1 MLNQRSLA
9 CLTLWESKHLL
20 EINLT
25 TVKWFQN
32 YLLSLCSNF
41 KRPNVLS
48 LRLKLIPCRRWLR
61 TCLMT
66 QEGSGVPDLSLS
78 CMRSR
83 ALSIQPKIPVISV
96 GTSNGTDHFGLVRP
110 EYSGPA
116 LKVVHCDRSGHF
128 GRSDRNVPFHLP
140 KLLSP
145 VPLFSILL
153 TRPSSFQWK
162 VKCCE

>member
-1 MLNQRSLA
+1 MSNRREIWERGDHLELAVAFLGEWAACRYCSIENQTENQ
-9 CLTLWESKHLL
+9 C
-20 EINLT
+20 
-25 TVKWFQN
+25 F
-32 YLLSLCSNF
+32 
-41 KRPNVLS
+41 
-48 LRLKLIPCRRWLR
+48 
-61 TCLMT
+61 
-66 QEGSGVPDLSLS
+66 G
-78 CMRSR
+78 
-83 ALSIQPKIPVISV
+83 ALSIQPKIPEISV
-96 GTSNGTDHFGLVRP
+96 GSSNGTDHFGLVRP

-162 VKCCE
+162 VKCFE